1 MEKSVQNTQESVL
14 RKHSG
19 ELAQG
24 ALSHRSV
31 VSPFPSGI
39 QVQAKLETAEVDDP
53 LEKEA
58 DSMADL
64 AMRKIETGSAGA
76 LPPPSASPRSSVSAF
91 GGSSVMLPSRME
103 SQLNASLGSGY
114 ALPGLLRSQM
124 EGAFGQPFSQVRVH
138 TDASS
143 AEMNQGIGARAF
155 TYGNDIF
162 FNQGQ
167 YNPSSADGQKLIA
180 HELTHV
186 AQQSGKVAR
195 NVNHSEQ
202 QKIVEY
208 FLVQNWHWGQ
218 FFTYLQLSHGDVLT
232 ELGLSLDDGFFGT
245 NWEEDRG
252 VPFLEKV
259 SWAIARDIKKTRNL
273 KDWDSAYVAAIQ
285 EFKKHRNRQKRALAP
300 VFDALVTITE
310 NHRAY
315 KNEAGTRSSYNEL
328 NAKNKSL
335 PFSGTFFDNRDN
347 IIGNLFFF
355 LQKEYPDALSYDYIL
370 FLSKTTTKS
379 IDDASDI
386 SHNSKA
392 FARQIERHLSEFI
405 QKRYDAYYHKKFPD
419 RPEGD
424 SRKAKD
430 TYTLAEFYNA
440 FEEELEHHISTYGK
454 SARMLLDMVINRHT
468 TVHSNEFYLPPD
480 FISADAWTDL
490 FFTIMLQGG
499 SLFLGG
505 PLVSGIVA
513 KVVLK
518 SPAAKWLINQAVQV
532 AFDAVTGAGEEVL
545 RQKMH
550 GEEFAPKAVLQAA
563 GISVVM
569 GRIVDGG
576 MGTVKG
582 VGEMVGRNR
591 AVKQAITETV
601 GDVGEGVAR
610 GAKDAVPSQRALPSP
625 EADSGKLELGK
636 PELEPVPVNRG
647 QSTSPEMQTAPSASP
662 AHEST
667 VSVPEASATEVSLP
681 TIPDKKDP
689 AREMHDT
696 VTSAPP
702 VQKGP
707 MVNTPSQGSPVVY
720 NYPAVPDPR
729 VYGYPAIPDPRVYGY
744 SAIRDPRVYGYPAIS
759 STAPEPVV
767 TPVKVQKRR
776 SSKSR
781 KAKKVEAHDTHDAV
795 VSQTPIP
802 EKNVSTIE
810 TQRTEVSQTAVTE
823 RDLSPIDTEPTS
835 VSQPSVTEVDVAPV
849 VEDTDPWHPAVT

>member
-1 MEKSVQNTQESVL
+1 
-14 RKHSG
+14 
-19 ELAQG
+19 
-24 ALSHRSV
+24 
-31 VSPFPSGI
+31 
-39 QVQAKLETAEVDDP
+39 
-53 LEKEA
+53 
-58 DSMADL
+58 
-64 AMRKIETGSAGA
+64 
-76 LPPPSASPRSSVSAF
+76 
-91 GGSSVMLPSRME
+91 
-103 SQLNASLGSGY
+103 
-114 ALPGLLRSQM
+114 M
-124 EGAFGQPFSQVRVH
+124 EGAFGQSFSQVRVH

-195 NVNHSEQ
+195 NVNHNEQ

-208 FLVQNWHWGQ
+208 FLIQNWHWGQ
-218 FFTYLQLSHGDVLT
+218 FYTYLQLTHDDVLK
-232 ELGLSLDDGFFGT
+232 ELDLSLDDGFLGTGFLGT
-245 NWEEDRG
+245 NWEKERG

-259 SWAIARDIKKTRNL
+259 SWAIVRDIKKTWNL
-273 KDWDSAYVAAIQ
+273 KNWDSAYEAAIK

-300 VFDALVTITE
+300 VFDALITITE

-328 NAKNKSL
+328 NEKNKSL

-405 QKRYDAYYHKKFPD
+405 QRRYDAYYHKKFPD

-424 SRKAKD
+424 PRKARD

-490 FFTIMLQGG
+490 FFSIMLQGG

-576 MGTVKG
+576 MGTVMG
-582 VGEMVGRNR
+582 VGEVVARNR
-591 AVKQAITETV
+591 AVKQAIAETV

-610 GAKDAVPSQRALPSP
+610 GAKEAVPSQRALPSP
-625 EADSGKLELGK
+625 EADSAKLELGK

-647 QSTSPEMQTAPSASP
+647 QSTSLEMQTTPSTP
-662 AHEST
+662 PVHESKVSVPEASAT
-667 VSVPEASATEVSLP
+667 EVSPPTIPDKKVSVPEASATEVSLP
-681 TIPDKKDP
+681 TIPDKKVSVPETHATEVSLP
-689 AREMHDT
+689 AISDKKVPAPEAHDT

-702 VQKGP
+702 VQRGP
-707 MVNTPSQGSPVVY
+707 IVYTPNQGSPVVY
-720 NYPAVPDPR
+720 NYPAIPDPR
-729 VYGYPAIPDPRVYGY
+729 VYGYTAIPDPRVYGY
-744 SAIRDPRVYGYPAIS
+744 SAIRDSRVYGYPAIS

-767 TPVKVQKRR
+767 TPVKVKKRR
-776 SSKSR
+776 ASKSR
-781 KAKKVEAHDTHDAV
+781 KAKKVETHDKHETV
-795 VSQTPIP
+795 VSQTPVP

-810 TQRTEVSQTAVTE
+810 TQKTEVSQTAVTE
-823 RDLSPIDTEPTS
+823 RDLPPIDTEPTL
-835 VSQPSVTEVDVAPV
+835 VSQPSVTEEEVAPV
-849 VEDTDPWHPAVT
+849 VGNTDPWHPAVT